1 MKGFGPSTFG
11 ELNAEDYDRLH
22 DPGTTDAAVDLIA
35 DLAGAGDVLELA
47 IGTGRVALPL
57 AARGINMT
65 GFDASPDMLAKLKE
79 KPGGADI
86 PAHVADMAVF
96 DLGQRFDF
104 AFLIFNTLYN
114 LTTQAEQVSCFQ
126 CVGDHLKPG
135 GQFLVEAFMPDREVF
150 VNNQAVRTRHVSF
163 NTAWIEA
170 VQHDPVTQQINFQR
184 IGFTPDG
191 IKMVPL
197 PMRYVWPSELDL
209 MAQLA
214 GLTLQH
220 RWGGWHR
227 EPFGAGSDMHVSVY
241 VKPDEA

>member
-22 DPGTTDAAVDLIA
+22 DPGTTSAAVDLIA
-35 DLAGAGDVLELA
+35 DLAGSGDILELA

-57 AARGINMT
+57 AARGISIA
-65 GFDASPDMLAKLKE
+65 GFDASPEMQAKLQA

-86 PAHVADMAVF
+86 PTHVADMADF
-96 DLGQRFDF
+96 ALGQRFDF

-114 LTTQAEQVSCFQ
+114 LTSQADQVACFQ
-126 CVGDHLKPG
+126 CTANHLKPG
-135 GQFLVEAFMPDREVF
+135 GQFLVEAFMPNREVF

-163 NTAWIEA
+163 DTAWIEA
-170 VQHDPVTQQINFQR
+170 VQHDPVTQNINFQR

-214 GLTLQH
+214 GMTLQH
-220 RWGGWHR
+220 RWGGWQR
-227 EPFGAGSDMHVSVY
+227 EPFTPASDMHVSVY
-241 VKPDEA
+241 AMPEA